1 LVLVVLRRLTEAT
14 VFLVLSLQLLVEQV
28 GPQRRLLDKQVVL
41 VVAVTVVICYLVPFM
56 LVVQELLVKVLMVV
70 QETKTQRSRAVA
82 VVEQVLLV

>member
-28 GPQRRLLDKQVVL
+28 GPHRRLLDKQVVL
-41 VVAVTVVICYLVPFM
+41 VVAATVVICYLVPFM